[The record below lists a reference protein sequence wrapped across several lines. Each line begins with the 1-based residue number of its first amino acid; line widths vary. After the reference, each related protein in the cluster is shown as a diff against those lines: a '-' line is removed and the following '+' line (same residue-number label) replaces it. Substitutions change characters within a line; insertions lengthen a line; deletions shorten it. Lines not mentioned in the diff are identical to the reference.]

1 MRVAPFLN
9 SAILGLSLG
18 ITIILGQLY
27 ILPPSEKP
35 ASHRSEDTTTYIT
48 RALNQA
54 KSVSRPKM
62 QTTFKPAIDHAAPS
76 VVNIYTTK
84 ITDLTQNLLF
94 DDPFF
99 RKYFGIQPP
108 ATRER
113 MQSSLGSGVIV
124 DKKGYIL
131 TNNHVISDADEIV
144 VVLFDGREIPA
155 HIIGMDPDTDL
166 AILKI
171 EAEDLPAIDIK
182 KSVTPEVGDIVLAI
196 GNPFGVGQTITM
208 GIVSATGRS
217 GLQLS
222 TYEDYIQTDAAI
234 NPGNSGGALIDAA
247 GDLVGINT
255 AIYSKSGG
263 SQGIGFAIPTNI
275 ASSVMEQIIKRGSVV
290 RGWLGIIPQAITK
303 NLADSFGVEYVEGV
317 VIADIFREGPAEKA
331 GILPGDIL
339 THINDNPVED
349 LRRVMIQIAEYQPG
363 DIVQIDLIRRGES
376 IRKSVTMGKR
386 P

>member
-1 MRVAPFLN
+1 MKRASFLN
-9 SAILGLSLG
+9 SAILGLSIG
-18 ITIILGQLY
+18 ITIIIGQLFL
-27 ILPPSEKP
+27 LPKLESTASKSLAPFMIPS
-35 ASHRSEDTTTYIT
+35 
-48 RALNQA
+48 
-54 KSVSRPKM
+54 
-62 QTTFKPAIDHAAPS
+62 FKPAIDQAAPS

-84 ITDLTQNLLF
+84 ITELTQNLLF

-99 RKYFGIQPP
+99 RRYFGIRPP

-144 VVLFDGREIPA
+144 VALFDGREIPA
-155 HIIGMDPDTDL
+155 RIIGMDPDTDL

-171 EAEDLPAIDIK
+171 EAEELPAIEINESIK
-182 KSVTPEVGDIVLAI
+182 PETGDIVLAI

-234 NPGNSGGALIDAA
+234 NPGNSGGALINAF
-247 GDLVGINT
+247 GDLIGINT

-275 ASSVMEQIIKRGSVV
+275 ASSVLEQIIQRGSVV

-317 VIADIFREGPAEKA
+317 VIADIFRDGPAEQA

-349 LRRVMIQIAEYQPG
+349 LRRVMIQIAAYQPG
-363 DIVQIDLIRRGES
+363 DIVNINLIRRGES
-376 IRKSVTMGKR
+376 ITKKVTMGKR